1 MHLNMQSITQEN
13 IPNKAQM
20 PHFSQSNLC
29 ITFDDAWNLY
39 KGNLQC

>member
-1 MHLNMQSITQEN
+1 
-13 IPNKAQM
+13 M